1 MTEIW
6 LGGKI
11 PYDILNTGS
20 IFQGFKIPY
29 DSFPEPN
36 FKTHVLIKY
45 MQWVFIEFLQIWDCT
60 KKLTRQN
67 MGIKQ
72 FAFISY

>member
-36 FKTHVLIKY
+36 FKKHVLIKY
-45 MQWVFIEFLQIWDCT
+45 MQWVFIEFLQIW
-60 KKLTRQN
+60 
-67 MGIKQ
+67 
-72 FAFISY
+72 